1 VIQRLCGRIVL
12 VAVVVFGLWF
22 VISHYHGVSRFG
34 CAASDDDA
42 AHAADVLRAVG
53 VVASPIGT
61 YPPCSDGNSMSSQ
74 RFTGGGT

>member
-1 VIQRLCGRIVL
+1 MIQRLCGRIVL

-61 YPPCSDGNSMSSQ
+61 YPPRLMFGRMVAE
-74 RFTGGGT
+74 